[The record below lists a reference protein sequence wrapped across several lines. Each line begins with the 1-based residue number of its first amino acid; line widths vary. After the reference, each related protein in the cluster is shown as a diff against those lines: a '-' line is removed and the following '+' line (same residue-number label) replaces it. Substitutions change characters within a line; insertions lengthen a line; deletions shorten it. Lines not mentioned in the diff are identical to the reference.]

1 MAVSRRHG
9 ILRRFSFPSGH
20 HPLHLGVTTQDAN
33 VIGCNIEDAVSV
45 ISIPRASDESDT
57 RKELF
62 ACVSPLPLDSEPTE
76 VGGDDGRADIISLFA
91 DEKFFRHYGFRHEE
105 KVTLRLVKAFP
116 LSRLVIG
123 TRKQQCYNWANG
135 VMFGTGLL
143 VAVCQQKLL
152 ARKGDVMLAPVLP
165 MLGDA
170 DTVLQHYFDMTV
182 LECEPGLQGVVTVNT
197 SVIVT
202 LMEEESEA
210 GGDTSL
216 EADRDGISPTIT
228 VVSDFA
234 SCLQTLEYTLSLL
247 PQANLSKDNAEKV
260 LSLLHS
266 SQHVKSSDVRMRVRM
281 LQQQLS
287 AAGVVN
293 AGLRAVTEHR
303 VFATLTT
310 LQRLKCFSG
319 SWVNISIAPDN
330 EDQSQDGKIPSIN
343 VLDESAVLPDE
354 IAMPQE
360 EVSHKIPDPDL
371 KEKSADDLLP
381 SGSPVKKVV
390 PRVCLIQLC
399 AVDAGSP
406 HTVLEDGVLHVSP
419 QLWFNLQSLPPVKS
433 PDSCMCS
440 VKPLLPLSPDVPIQ
454 SQSHSRS
461 CQPPYASQVGIAMV
475 TSPAYTPTC
484 HFDSALKKY
493 FSTTRVITLGDL
505 FCVSTEDDAELFQE
519 MVDGEMM
526 RCPFVYFKVTQL
538 SPTCEEVP
546 SYLVDLKHTDLY
558 QEGLVNS
565 YIPVSADTFMSDI
578 PPSLWTSVHP
588 PGLDQSVD
596 RLCEIIVPYLTHSQP
611 ESVKSSVL
619 LTGPQGV
626 GKSTV
631 IRAVRRRLNMHLLQV
646 NCYNLCG
653 ESSAATEAR
662 VNSLFQKALSCAP
675 CILHLRNVGVLGR
688 DRDGHEE
695 DPRVAAMLHEAVAG
709 LRHEASEYP
718 VIVVASSAADKDV
731 TSDVRGA
738 FLHHVDIKTPTKTER
753 GLMLRTLCQD
763 VPLSSDVSIDKIA
776 ARSAGMVL
784 GDLCS
789 LLACTTRKAHRRIL
803 DSCCPDGRLSQQE
816 QVDLVAAGVEVKQVD
831 FEKALDHLQAAHSDA
846 IGAPKIPNVSWEDVG
861 GLAQVRAE
869 ILDTIQLPLQ
879 HPQLFAAGMR
889 RSGVLLYGPPGTGKT
904 LLAKAVATECSL
916 NFLSVKGPE
925 LINMY
930 VGQSEENVR
939 EVFSRAR
946 SAAPCAIFFD
956 ELDSLAPNRGRSGD
970 SGGVMDR
977 VVSQLLAELDG
988 LHSAADVFVIGATN
1002 RPDLLD
1008 PALLR
1013 PGRFDKLLFLGVS
1026 GDRPSQLKIL
1036 QALTRKFQLAAD
1048 TQLENVV
1055 DKCPYNMTGADFY
1068 ALCSDAMLNAI
1079 RRKIEQLEAGLPVD
1093 QTDVTVEEQDFIT
1106 ALQTLEPSVST
1117 SELDRYKQL
1126 QGLFTTSMSNSSI
1139 PSLE

>member
-1 MAVSRRHG
+1 MAVPRRHG
-9 ILRRFSFPSGH
+9 ILRTFSFPSGH
-20 HPLHLGVTTQDAN
+20 HPLHLGITAQDASI
-33 VIGCNIEDAVSV
+33 IGCNIEDAVSIV
-45 ISIPRASDESDT
+45 SIPRVINDSDT

-62 ACVSPLPLDSEPTE
+62 ACVSPLPLCSEPAGG
-76 VGGDDGRADIISLFA
+76 GGDDGRADIITLFA
-91 DEKFFRHYGFRHEE
+91 DEMFFRHYGFRHEE
-105 KVTLRLVKAFP
+105 KVNLRLVKAFP

-170 DTVLQHYFDMTV
+170 DTVLQQYFDMTV
-182 LECEPGLQGVVTVNT
+182 LECEPALQGVVTVNT

-202 LMEEESEA
+202 LMDEESEA

-216 EADRDGISPTIT
+216 QAERDGVSPPIA

-247 PQANLSKDNAEKV
+247 PQASLTKDSAEKV

-266 SQHVKSSDVRMRVRM
+266 SQHVKSSDMRMRVRM

-287 AAGVVN
+287 AAGETNSGVRC
-293 AGLRAVTEHR
+293 AAEHQ
-303 VFATLTT
+303 VFATLAT

-319 SWVNISIAPDN
+319 SWVKLFIASDN
-330 EDQSQDGKIPSIN
+330 ECQSQDGEIPSVN
-343 VLDESAVLPDE
+343 VPDAVDSF
-354 IAMPQE
+354 ITSQE
-360 EVSHKIPDPDL
+360 EKVSNTIPDPDL
-371 KEKSADDLLP
+371 IEKTTEDLLP
-381 SGSPVKKVV
+381 SSSPAKKVA

-399 AVDAGSP
+399 AIETGGPQTA
-406 HTVLEDGVLHVSP
+406 LEDGTLHVSP
-419 QLWFNLQSLPPVKS
+419 QLWFNLQSLPPIKS
-433 PDSCMCS
+433 PDSCMCTI
-440 VKPLLPLSPDVPIQ
+440 KPLMALSPDVPSQ
-454 SQSHSRS
+454 SQSHSRF
-461 CQPPYASQVGIAMV
+461 CQPPYASQVSIAMV

-493 FSTTRVITLGDL
+493 FSTTRVITLGDIL
-505 FCVSTEDDAELFQE
+505 CVSTEDDSELFQE

-526 RCPFVYFKVTQL
+526 RCPFVYFKVTQV

-558 QEGLVNS
+558 QEGFMNS
-565 YIPVSADTFMSDI
+565 YIPVSADTFTSDTAA
-578 PPSLWTSVHP
+578 SMWTSVHP
-588 PGLDQSVD
+588 PGLDLCVD
-596 RLCEIIVPYLTHSQP
+596 RLCETIVPYLMHSQP
-611 ESVKSSVL
+611 ESVKPSVL

-653 ESSAATEAR
+653 ESAATVEAGTACP
-662 VNSLFQKALSCAP
+662 VPVS
-675 CILHLRNVGVLGR
+675 VLGR
-688 DRDGHEE
+688 GWAWHEE

-718 VIVVASSAADKDV
+718 VIVVASSAAAKDV

-738 FLHHVDIKTPTKTER
+738 FLHHVDIKTPSKRER
-753 GLMLRTLCQD
+753 GLMLKTLCQD
-763 VPLSSDVSIDKIA
+763 VPLSSDVSMDKVA
-776 ARSAGMVL
+776 ARSAGLVL

-789 LLACTTRKAHRRIL
+789 LLSCTTRKAHRRIL
-803 DSCCPDGRLSQQE
+803 DSCCPDGRLSQQD

-946 SAAPCAIFFD
+946 SAAPCVIFFD

-1026 GDRPSQLKIL
+1026 EDRPSQLKIL
-1036 QALTRKFQLAAD
+1036 QALTRKFQLAAS

-1055 DKCPYNMTGADFY
+1055 DQCPYNMTGADFY
-1068 ALCSDAMLNAI
+1068 ALCSDGMLNAI

-1106 ALQTLEPSVST
+1106 ALQTLEPSVSI

-1126 QGLFTTSMSNSSI
+1126 QGLFTTSLPNSSA

>member
-1 MAVSRRHG
+1 MAVPRRHG
-9 ILRRFSFPSGH
+9 ILRTFSFPSGH
-20 HPLHLGVTTQDAN
+20 HPLHLGITDQGAN

-45 ISIPRASDESDT
+45 ISLTRAPNDSDR
-57 RKELF
+57 RKDLF
-62 ACVSPLPLDSEPTE
+62 ACVSPLPLDSEPTK
-76 VGGDDGRADIISLFA
+76 VGGDDGTADIITLFA
-91 DEKFFRHYGFRHEE
+91 EEMFFRHYGFRHEE
-105 KVTLRLVKAFP
+105 KVTFRLLKAFP

-123 TRKQQCYNWANG
+123 TRKQQCYDWANG

-165 MLGDA
+165 MLGDP

-202 LMEEESEA
+202 LMDEGSE
-210 GGDTSL
+210 DNSP
-216 EADRDGISPTIT
+216 EADRDRLSPPIA

-234 SCLQTLEYTLSLL
+234 SCLQTMEYTLSLL
-247 PQANLSKDNAEKV
+247 PQESLTKENAEKF
-260 LSLLHS
+260 LSSLHS
-266 SQHVKSSDVRMRVRM
+266 SQYVKSSNMMMKVRV
-281 LQQQLS
+281 LQQQLN
-287 AAGVVN
+287 AAGETDTGVRC
-293 AGLRAVTEHR
+293 AAEHQ
-303 VFATLTT
+303 VFVSLTT
-310 LQRLKCFSG
+310 LQRLKVFSG
-319 SWVNISIAPDN
+319 SWVKISIASDN
-330 EDQSQDGKIPSIN
+330 EDQSQDREISSVNVPNETVVVPS
-343 VLDESAVLPDE
+343 ETTT
-354 IAMPQE
+354 PQEE
-360 EVSHKIPDPDL
+360 EVSHTIPDPDL
-371 KEKSADDLLP
+371 QEKSAEDLLP

-390 PRVCLIQLC
+390 PRVCLVQLC
-399 AVDAGSP
+399 GVEAGSP
-406 HTVLEDGVLHVSP
+406 HTVSDDVLHVSP
-419 QLWFNLQSLPPVKS
+419 QLWFNLQNLPPIKS
-433 PDSCMCS
+433 PGSCMCT
-440 VKPLLPLSPDVPIQ
+440 VEPLLPLSPDPVQ
-454 SQSHSRS
+454 SQSASRS
-461 CQPPYASQVGIAMV
+461 SQPPYASQVCITMV

-484 HFDSALKKY
+484 HFDSALKQY
-493 FSTTRVITLGDL
+493 FSTTRVITLGDT
-505 FCVSTEDDAELFQE
+505 FCVSTKDDSEFFQE
-519 MVDGEMM
+519 MVDGEMT
-526 RCPFVYFKVTQL
+526 RCPFVYFKVTQV
-538 SPTCEEVP
+538 SPTCQEVP

-565 YIPVSADTFMSDI
+565 YIPASADTFTSDT
-578 PPSLWTSVHP
+578 PSSMWTSVHP
-588 PGLDQSVD
+588 PGLDQYVD
-596 RLCEIIVPYLTHSQP
+596 RLCDIIVPYLTHSPP
-611 ESVKSSVL
+611 EAVKSSVL

-631 IRAVRRRLNMHLLQV
+631 IRAVRRRLNTHLLQV

-653 ESSAATEAR
+653 ESSAATETR

-675 CILHLRNVGVLGR
+675 CILHLRNLGVLGR

-695 DPRVAAMLHEAVAG
+695 DPRVAATLHEAVIG
-709 LRHEASEYP
+709 LRHETSEYP
-718 VIVVASSAADKDV
+718 VIVVASSAAAKDV

-738 FLHHVDIKTPTKTER
+738 FLHHVDIKTPSKR
-753 GLMLRTLCQD
+753 DRVMMLKTLCQD

-789 LLACTTRKAHRRIL
+789 LLSCTTRKAHRRIL
-803 DSCCPDGRLSQQE
+803 GSCCPDGRLSEQE

-946 SAAPCAIFFD
+946 SAAPCVIFFD

-988 LHSAADVFVIGATN
+988 LHSAAEVFVIGATN

-1026 GDRPSQLKIL
+1026 EDRPSQLKIL

-1048 TQLENVV
+1048 TQLEKVV
-1055 DKCPYNMTGADFY
+1055 DNCPYNMTGADFY

-1093 QTDVTVEEQDFIT
+1093 QTDVTVGEQDFIM

-1126 QGLFTTSMSNSSI
+1126 QGLFTTSLSNSSV